1 MSFRILFVC
10 TGNVCRSPA
19 AERLL
24 RHDLDGAMGGIA
36 GLSGVEVS
44 SAGTG
49 ALVGEPIS
57 PPMANLIAAA
67 GGDVGGFS
75 ARQLF
80 ASIVRAAD
88 LVITMTSEHRR
99 ETVTLVPAAV
109 QRTFVLGEMANM
121 LGRVDADEV
130 TMLAGPAAS
139 TAERLR
145 ATAAIAKRHRTPG
158 VDPAEDIV
166 DPYGRSTSVYADSF
180 AQIQAALA
188 PLVRVVTAGSPR
200 SG

>member
-1 MSFRILFVC
+1 MVYEVLFVC

-24 RHDLDGAMGGIA
+24 RHDLGGTVGGLA
-36 GLSGVEVS
+36 RLSGVDVS
-44 SAGTG
+44 SAGTS

-57 PPMANLIAAA
+57 PPMAHLIAAV
-67 GGDVGGFS
+67 GGDVSGFS
-75 ARQLF
+75 ARQLSP
-80 ASIVRAAD
+80 SIVRDAD
-88 LVITMTSEHRR
+88 LIITMTGDHRR

-109 QRTFVLGEMANM
+109 QRTFVLGEMAHM

-130 TMLAGPAAS
+130 TMLAGPGAS
-139 TAERLR
+139 TTERLR
-145 ATAAIAKRHRTPG
+145 ATVAIAKRHRTPG

-166 DPYGRSTSVYADSF
+166 DPYGRSKSVYADSF
-180 AQIQAALA
+180 AQIQTALA
-188 PLVRVVTAGSPR
+188 PLVRVVTAESPR